1 MPCGPHDP
9 ALVELYGGPS
19 TPLRRQ
25 WRANT
30 APPDRV
36 PVRALAMAPA
46 SKRPPC
52 GRSVGG
58 LRPPPGAQVSAE
70 QALAVQSALL
80 RFGRNASLLVFGLGN
95 DAPMWHNMT
104 GGRVASTPRRGRT
117 AGRSRR
123 RTPWSGRRWAVAP
136 TDAVERSPRGGH
148 VDGRRGAV
156 TVGRSRRRRGAVVL
170 TPRSGRRGEGGPT

>member
-19 TPLRRQ
+19 TPQ

-30 APPDRV
+30 APLTASKF
-36 PVRALAMAPA
+36 RALAMAPA

-80 RFGRNASLLVFGLGN
+80 RFGRNASLLVFGLGQ
-95 DAPMWHNMT
+95 
-104 GGRVASTPRRGRT
+104 
-117 AGRSRR
+117 
-123 RTPWSGRRWAVAP
+123 
-136 TDAVERSPRGGH
+136 
-148 VDGRRGAV
+148 
-156 TVGRSRRRRGAVVL
+156 
-170 TPRSGRRGEGGPT
+170 